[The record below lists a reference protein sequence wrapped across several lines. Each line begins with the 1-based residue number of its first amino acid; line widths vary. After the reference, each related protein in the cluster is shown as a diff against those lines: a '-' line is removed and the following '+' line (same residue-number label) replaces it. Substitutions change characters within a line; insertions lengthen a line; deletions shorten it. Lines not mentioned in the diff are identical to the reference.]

1 MVLEI
6 FASLA
11 DMATNLWI
19 QFGLP
24 GLLLAGFLENATLF
38 IGVPFEI
45 VVVLANSAGGY
56 SPFVIGVVGGLG
68 AACGELLGYVVG
80 LGGRK
85 AIEKL
90 SANDAKRMEDFKFH
104 IHHHGA
110 LAIYLMCVVPIPFD
124 LVGLAAGLI
133 RFDIK
138 QFFLATWAGKAT
150 RYSIIGL
157 AVVYGIKAILPFF
170 GLS

>member
-6 FASLA
+6 FVSFA
-11 DMATNLWI
+11 DLATNLWI
-19 QFGLP
+19 HFGLP
-24 GLLLAGFLENATLF
+24 GLLVAGVLGNAKLV

-45 VVVLANSAGGY
+45 VVALANSTGTY

-68 AACGELLGYVVG
+68 AACGELIGYLIG
-80 LGGRK
+80 LGGRR

-90 SANDAKRMEDFKFH
+90 SAKDAKRMEDFKFQ
-104 IHHHGA
+104 INRHGP
-110 LAIYLMCVVPIPFD
+110 LAIYLMCVIPIPFD

-150 RYSIIGL
+150 RYTIIGL
-157 AVVYGIKAILPFF
+157 AVVYGVKTILPFF